1 MASRKEQKQALRAE
15 RLKRE
20 QEAAAA
26 ERRRRLLGY
35 GAAGVLGTAAL
46 VAIVVVIVSS
56 GGSGDTGSKPT
67 ESGFPSGSIPDQVL
81 AELDPAAKAA
91 KCEVKRNLQIEG
103 SSHVSDAVEYKTNP
117 PTSGDHFEIPAE
129 DGPYTRAPR
138 KETLVHSLEHGRII
152 IWFKPNA
159 SNDLKGKLKALF
171 DEQPRHVILAP
182 NETNMPYEVA
192 ASAWG
197 NLLGC
202 KKANDKSFDA
212 IRAFRDE
219 LVDQGPEQVP

>member
-1 MASRKEQKQALRAE
+1 MSSRKEQKQALREE

-26 ERRRRLLGY
+26 DRRKRLLGY
-35 GAAGVLGTAAL
+35 GAAGVLGVAAL

-56 GGSGDTGSKPT
+56 GGGDDTGSKPD
-67 ESGFPSGSIPDQVL
+67 ESGFPSGAIPQQVL

-91 KCEVKRNLQIEG
+91 NCDLKRNLPIEG
-103 SSHVSDAVEYKTNP
+103 NSHVTSPVTYKTNP
-117 PTSGDHFEIPAE
+117 PTSGDHFPEPAE
-129 DGPYTRAPR
+129 DGAYLKAPR
-138 KETLVHSLEHGRII
+138 TEALVHSLEHGRII
-152 IWFKPNA
+152 LWFKPNA
-159 SNDLKGKLKALF
+159 SKEVKGKLKALF
-171 DEQPRHVILAP
+171 DEQPRHMILAP

-202 KKANDKSFDA
+202 KKVDDKTWDA
-212 IRAFRDE
+212 LRAFRDE